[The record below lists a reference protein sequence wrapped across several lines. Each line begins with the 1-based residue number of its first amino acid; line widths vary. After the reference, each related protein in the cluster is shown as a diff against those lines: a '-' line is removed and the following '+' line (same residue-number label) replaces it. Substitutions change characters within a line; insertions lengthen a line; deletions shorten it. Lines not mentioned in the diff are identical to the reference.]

1 MCLSAWQ
8 PIPAC
13 PGWEIYIVNNEF
25 DLIILGGGP
34 GGYVAAIR
42 AAQNGLKVAIVE
54 KSRLGGV
61 CLNWGCVPTKAL
73 LKNAEYMHFLK
84 EADQWGFH
92 FDNLTINF
100 AEIIKRSR
108 KVADI
113 SSRGVNYLMKKN
125 AITVIEGRGKLKDRS
140 TVMVFDGGGQVTQ
153 TLAAAHIII
162 ATGGRPRMLPGIE
175 PDGKMILDSSGAL
188 KLKKLPKSM
197 IIIGAGAIGIEFA
210 YFYHTF
216 GTQISLVEMMPSI
229 LPGEDE
235 AISHA
240 LGRIYKKAGMEILT
254 DTKVDS
260 IRALK
265 NGVKLSLTTAGD
277 SRSLEAAT
285 CLVAVGVQ
293 GNIEDIGLEEVGIE
307 TRAGAVV
314 VDKFMRTNVAG
325 VYAVGDVSGEPW
337 LAHIA
342 SHEGMVCADKI
353 AGQDPLPMDYSSF
366 PRCTYCQPQVAGLG
380 LTERQAREEGY
391 DVRVGE
397 FPFSAN
403 GKARA
408 IGQKNGFVK
417 IIFAAPYGK
426 ILGAHILGP
435 EATELIAELSIAKN
449 LESTHEEIHHSIHAH
464 PTLSEAV
471 MEAAL
476 SAFGKPIHI

>member
-1 MCLSAWQ
+1 
-8 PIPAC
+8 
-13 PGWEIYIVNNEF
+13 VNNEF

-42 AAQNGLKVAIVE
+42 GAQSGLKVAIVE

-84 EADQWGFH
+84 EAGQWGFH
-92 FDNLTINF
+92 FDNLAINF

-113 SSRGVNYLMKKN
+113 SARGVNYLMKKN
-125 AITVIEGRGKLKDRS
+125 AITVIKGRGKLKDKS
-140 TVMVFDGGGQVTQ
+140 TVMVFDEGGNEIQ
-153 TLAAAHIII
+153 TLSAAHIII
-162 ATGGRPRMLPGIE
+162 ATGGRPRMLPGIKA
-175 PDGKMILDSSGAL
+175 DGKKILTSSDAL
-188 KLKKLPKSM
+188 MLKKIPQSM

-216 GTQISLVEMMPSI
+216 GTKISLVEMMPSI

-235 AISHA
+235 AISHT
-240 LGRIYKKAGMEILT
+240 LRRIYKKAGMEILT

-260 IRALK
+260 IRVLK
-265 NGVKLSLTTAGD
+265 NEVKLSITTAGS
-277 SRSLEAAT
+277 SRSLTAAT
-285 CLVAVGVQ
+285 CLVAAGVQ
-293 GNIEDIGLEEVGIE
+293 SNIEDIGLEEIGIE
-307 TRAGAVV
+307 TEANAIV

-325 VYAVGDVSGEPW
+325 VYAVGDVAGEPR

-342 SHEGMVCADKI
+342 SHEGIVCADKI
-353 AGQDPLPMDYSSF
+353 AGKTTPAMDYSSF
-366 PRCTYCQPQVAGLG
+366 PRCIYCQPQVAGIG
-380 LTERQAREEGY
+380 LTERQAREEGH
-391 DVRVGE
+391 DIRVGE

-408 IGQKNGFVK
+408 IGQKDGFVK
-417 IIFAAPYGK
+417 VIFAAPYGK

-449 LESTHEEIHHSIHAH
+449 LESTHEEISHSIHAH